1 MLNLILYSQ
10 GESINLPFLQMKL
23 SVITQQHWG
32 KGLDYLFREYHDSID
47 TIVKNNLSNK
57 HNHYLIN
64 GVAQGMIM
72 ALEQADKLL
81 KIKFPKEKKL
91 HKRVA
96 DLQLLYYHSQTLPDE
111 VIFITL
117 TEQFLRSVY

>member
-1 MLNLILYSQ
+1 
-10 GESINLPFLQMKL
+10 MKE
-23 SVITQQHWG
+23 TQQHWG
-32 KGLDYLFREYHDSID
+32 QGLDYLFKEYQQGINQ
-47 TIVKNNLSNK
+47 IVKDNLKNK

-64 GVAQGMIM
+64 GVAKGMIM
-72 ALEQADKLL
+72 ALEKADKLL
-81 KIKFPKEKKL
+81 KIKFSKEKKL